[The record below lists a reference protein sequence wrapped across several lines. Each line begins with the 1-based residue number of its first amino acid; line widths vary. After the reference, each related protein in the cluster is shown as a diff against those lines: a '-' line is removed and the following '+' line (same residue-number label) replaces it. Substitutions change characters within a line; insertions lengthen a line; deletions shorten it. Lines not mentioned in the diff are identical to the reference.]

1 MRRPK
6 SNATTREQNHHL
18 TIQSGL
24 GGDHSGT
31 MTQEEYD
38 RFRAVH
44 DVFGH
49 AGIGSGS
56 DRHGEYRGVAGS
68 RCDVPRQGRRAMS
81 TEYHGANPRP
91 CGRGSG
97 FAEDRQVCAAAR
109 RVR

>member
-1 MRRPK
+1 MRRPEEQR
-6 SNATTREQNHHL
+6 NDLEQNHHL

-49 AGIGSGS
+49 AGIGSGF
-56 DRHGEYRGVAGS
+56 DRHGEYMRRGWFTLRWHRG
-68 RCDVPRQGRRAMS
+68 QGRRAMS
-81 TEYHGANPRP
+81 TEYHGVNSAM
-91 CGRGSG
+91 GRGL
-97 FAEDRQVCAAAR
+97 
-109 RVR
+109 RVRRGPL